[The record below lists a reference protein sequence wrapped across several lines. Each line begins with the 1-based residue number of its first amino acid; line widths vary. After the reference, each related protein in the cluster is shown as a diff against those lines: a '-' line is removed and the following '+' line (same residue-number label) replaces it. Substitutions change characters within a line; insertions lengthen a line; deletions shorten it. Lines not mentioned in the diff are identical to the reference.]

1 MIEKSAEEDFIELV
15 AENWK
20 VGGFDELS
28 SEIFGILLIE
38 QSGIGLDELAKRTG
52 YSLSAVSTAMKHAE
66 RMRMVKKSKKA
77 NSRKVYFYV
86 ENDMVSILLQILR
99 REYENIVLPS
109 KTKLPEIIEQYKLE
123 ESKSNNLEEKLKIV
137 DNYYKMILV
146 FEQILKQSFE
156 KLEQYVT
163 NNKKEGKKGGDME
176 K

>member
-1 MIEKSAEEDFIELV
+1 MMEKSAEEDFIELI
-15 AENWK
+15 AENCK
-20 VGGFDELS
+20 VGGWDELS
-28 SEIFGILLIE
+28 SKIFGILFIE
-38 QSGIGLDELAKRTG
+38 QSEIGLDELAKRTG
-52 YSLSAVSTAMKHAE
+52 YSLSAVSTAMKYAE

-86 ENDMVSILLQILR
+86 ENDMVDILFHILR

-109 KTKLPEIIEQYKLE
+109 KTKLPEIIEQYKRE
-123 ESKSNNLEEKLKIV
+123 ESNNLEEKLKIV